1 MHSQFCL
8 HFWSSITSK
17 ANPSITTC
25 YSNSKAFMGPSTSR
39 IVVTW
44 MSRWTMG
51 WH

>member
-8 HFWSSITSK
+8 HFWSSITITSNTK
-17 ANPSITTC
+17 PSNDTC
-25 YSNSKAFMGPSTSR
+25 LSKAFMGPSASR